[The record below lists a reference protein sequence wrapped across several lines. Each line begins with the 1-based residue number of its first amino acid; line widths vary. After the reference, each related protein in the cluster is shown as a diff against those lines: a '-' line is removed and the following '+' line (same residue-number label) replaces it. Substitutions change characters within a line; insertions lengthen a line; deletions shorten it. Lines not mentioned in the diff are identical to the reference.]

1 MGEAS
6 ALEPV
11 PNTPPVT
18 KGFASAIMLKVIIAI
33 VVSILIIT
41 VITVIITITV
51 NIVITVISDIS
62 VISVTSVI
70 SVIIINTL
78 KEVLINYV
86 QAICKYTA
94 NARRTQVGRISLKTA
109 TMQSITIN
117 TNTLVNDLKTQTFL
131 CCSHP

>member
-33 VVSILIIT
+33 IVSILIII
-41 VITVIITITV
+41 VSILIIITITV
-51 NIVITVISDIS
+51 NIVIS